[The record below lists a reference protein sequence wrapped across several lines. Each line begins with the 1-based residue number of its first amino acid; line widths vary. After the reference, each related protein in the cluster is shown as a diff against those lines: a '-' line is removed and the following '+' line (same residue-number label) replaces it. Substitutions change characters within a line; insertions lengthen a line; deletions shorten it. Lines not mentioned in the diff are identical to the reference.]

1 MSIKADRPQVR
12 TAEQLERKYNFAGM
26 EQNIKQSDVGLT
38 KVSNEF
44 YNFVR
49 AVAGNTDI
57 LERQLDGE
65 IDTWYGNEE
74 PTLLNEP
81 VISWE
86 VSDYAN
92 HVDDLYYDR
101 NSGRT
106 YTFTETNGVY
116 SWEATENTFLAE
128 IMALANSAKET
139 ADNKKAVFVE
149 TQPVPPYDNG
159 DLWLNNKKLY
169 VCQLARDAD
178 DTFHEQDFVIATD
191 YVDGTQ
197 ATANANA
204 IEILSGQVTQL
215 IADSNEYRLNFITT
229 KTLTDGFTE
238 SLQEIANYIRF
249 VDGNIELGKGDNLY
263 TLKIENDKINIYY
276 NGQSIS
282 DWTQDKFRVS
292 QLNLGNFAFI
302 PRSNGSLAFR
312 KVGT

>member
-12 TAEQLERKYNFAGM
+12 TAEQLERKYNFASM
-26 EQNIKQSDVGLT
+26 EKNIKQSDVGIT
-38 KVSNEF
+38 KVANEL
-44 YNFVR
+44 YNFVK
-49 AVAGNTDI
+49 AVAGNTDT

-65 IDTWYGNEE
+65 IDTWYGDET

-86 VSDYAN
+86 VSDYSN

-101 NSGRT
+101 NSGET
-106 YTFTETNGVY
+106 YTFTENNGVY
-116 SWEATENTFLAE
+116 SWEQVPNTFLAE
-128 IMALANSAKET
+128 IMSLANSAKET
-139 ADNKKAVFVE
+139 ADNKKTVFVE
-149 TQPVPPYDNG
+149 SEPVPPYDNG

-169 VCQLARDAD
+169 VCQLARGEGDV
-178 DTFHEQDFVIATD
+178 FHEQDFVEATD

-204 IEILSGQVTQL
+204 IEIMSGQITQL
-215 IADSNEYRLNFITT
+215 LADSNEYRLNFITT

-238 SLQEIANYIRF
+238 SFQEIANYIRF
-249 VDGNIELGKGDNLY
+249 VNGDIVLGKGDNLY
-263 TLKIENDKINIYY
+263 TLKIENDRINIYY

-282 DWTQDKFRVS
+282 NWQQDKFTVS

-302 PRSNGSLAFR
+302 PRQNGSLAFR
-312 KVGT
+312 KVR

>member
-12 TAEQLERKYNFAGM
+12 TAEQLERKYNFAGI
-26 EQNIKQSDVGLT
+26 EQNIKQSNVGLT
-38 KVSNEF
+38 KVANEL

-86 VSDYAN
+86 VADYSN
-92 HVDDLYYDR
+92 HIDDLYYDR
-101 NSGRT
+101 NSGET
-106 YTFTETNGVY
+106 YTFVENNGVY
-116 SWEATENTFLAE
+116 SWEQVPNTFLAE
-128 IMALANSAKET
+128 ILSLANSAKET
-139 ADNKKAVFVE
+139 ADSKKAVFVE

-169 VCQLARDAD
+169 VCQLARDVD
-178 DTFHEQDFVIATD
+178 DTFHEQDFVLATD

-229 KTLTDGFTE
+229 KTLTDGFTD
-238 SLQEIANYIRF
+238 SFQEIANYIRF
-249 VDGNIELGKGDNLY
+249 VNGDIVLGKGDNLY
-263 TLKIENDKINIYY
+263 TLKIENDRINIYY

-282 DWTQDKFRVS
+282 NWQQDKFTVS

-302 PRSNGSLAFR
+302 PRNNGSLAFR
-312 KVGT
+312 KVKS

>member
-12 TAEQLERKYNFAGM
+12 TAEHLERKYNFAGI
-26 EQNIKQSDVGLT
+26 EKNIKQTDTGLT
-38 KVSNEF
+38 KVANEL

-49 AVAGNTDI
+49 AVAGNTDT

-65 IDTWYGNEE
+65 IDTWYGDET

-101 NSGRT
+101 NSGET
-106 YTFTETNGVY
+106 YTFTENNGVY
-116 SWEATENTFLAE
+116 SWEQVPNTFLAE
-128 IMALANSAKET
+128 IMSLANSAKET
-139 ADNKKAVFVE
+139 ADNKKTVFVE
-149 TQPVPPYDNG
+149 SEPVPPYDNG

-169 VCQLARDAD
+169 VCQLARGEGDV
-178 DTFHEQDFVIATD
+178 FHEQDFVEATD

-204 IEILSGQVTQL
+204 IEIMSGQITQL
-215 IADSNEYRLNFITT
+215 LADSNEYRLNFITT

-238 SLQEIANYIRF
+238 SFQEIANYIRF
-249 VDGNIELGKGDNLY
+249 VNGDIVLGKGDNLY
-263 TLKIENDKINIYY
+263 TLKIENDRINIYY

-282 DWTQDKFRVS
+282 NWQQDKFTVS

-302 PRSNGSLAFR
+302 PRQNGSLAFR
-312 KVGT
+312 KVR

>member
-12 TAEQLERKYNFAGM
+12 TASQLEQKYNFAGM
-26 EQNIKQSDVGLT
+26 EKNIKTSDIGLT
-38 KVSNEF
+38 KVSNEL

-49 AVAGNTDI
+49 AVAGDTSI

-65 IDTWYGNEE
+65 IDTWYGDET

-81 VISWE
+81 ASNWV
-86 VSDYAN
+86 VADYDS
-92 HVDDLYYDR
+92 HIDDIYYDR
-101 NSGRT
+101 NSGKT
-106 YTFTETNGVY
+106 YTFTEDNGTY
-116 SWEATENTFLAE
+116 SWVETANNFLAE

-149 TQPVPPYDNG
+149 VQPVPPYDNG

-169 VCQLARDAD
+169 VCQLAREAG
-178 DTFHEQDFVIATD
+178 DTFHATDFVLATD

-197 ATANANA
+197 ARANADN
-204 IEILSGQVTQL
+204 IQIMQGQITQL
-215 IADSNEYRLNFITT
+215 LADSNEYRLNFITT

-238 SLQEIANYIRF
+238 SFQEITDYIRF
-249 VDGNIELGKGDNLY
+249 VGGNIELGKGDNLY
-263 TLKIENDKINIYY
+263 TLKIENDRINIYY

-282 DWTQDKFRVS
+282 NWQQDKFTVS

-302 PRSNGSLAFR
+302 PRQNGSLGFR
-312 KVGT
+312 KVR